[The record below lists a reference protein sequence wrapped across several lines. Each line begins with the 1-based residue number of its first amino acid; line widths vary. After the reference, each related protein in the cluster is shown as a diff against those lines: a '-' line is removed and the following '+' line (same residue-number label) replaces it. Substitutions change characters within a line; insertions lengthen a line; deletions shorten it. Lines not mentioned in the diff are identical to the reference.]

1 MTERIEK
8 ETICTPSGEKQYE
21 ELSITDNFL
30 LCKIMEKNPSLCRE
44 LLEVILGIEIRDI
57 IFAGKEQTVG
67 ITPKGKSVRL
77 DVYVA
82 DDAGTVYD
90 LEMQVASNKNLP
102 KRTRYYQGI
111 MDLNLLEKGADYS
124 ELGRSYVIFICTFDY
139 FKSGLPVYTF
149 TNRCSEL
156 RELELGDDTVK
167 IFINPDGDTTGLS
180 EDMTAFLRY
189 LKGEQTQ
196 NNALVG
202 RMAHEVLAARS
213 CEEWRVE
220 YMTLMMELRERYN
233 EGREEGRQLGMK
245 QGREQGIRVFVLD
258 KMEENVPEEKII
270 EKLQKGFHLSEEK
283 ARYYYE
289 RVVSER

>member
-1 MTERIEK
+1 
-8 ETICTPSGEKQYE
+8 
-21 ELSITDNFL
+21 
-30 LCKIMEKNPSLCRE
+30 
-44 LLEVILGIEIRDI
+44 
-57 IFAGKEQTVG
+57 
-67 ITPKGKSVRL
+67 
-77 DVYVA
+77 
-82 DDAGTVYD
+82 
-90 LEMQVASNKNLP
+90 
-102 KRTRYYQGI
+102 
-111 MDLNLLEKGADYS
+111 MDLNMLEKGADYS

-233 EGREEGRQLGMK
+233 EGREEGHQLGMK
-245 QGREQGIRVFVLD
+245 QGREQGMEQGIRMFVLD
-258 KMEENVPEEKII
+258 KMEENVPREMII
-270 EKLQKGFHLSEEK
+270 KKLQSGLQLSEEK

-289 RVVSER
+289 KVVSER